1 MYFQETMT
9 IAEALR
15 THADVAL
22 VLESY
27 GLTGCTRCSIN
38 QVETLAQA
46 ANSYGVPIDALLAS
60 LENLF

>member
-1 MYFQETMT
+1 MHFRESMT

-15 THADVAL
+15 THPDASL
-22 VLESY
+22 VLDSY
-27 GLTGCTRCSIN
+27 GLTGCTRCGIN